1 MKKLVVA
8 LSILFLVACSEQP
21 NPKNDADQVDV
32 EAFLK
37 TFDCKKLDQFEFE
50 NEELKRRTKIYCA
63 MKSEHTPSKPERH
76 TFG

>member
-1 MKKLVVA
+1 MKKILIA
-8 LSILFLVACSEQP
+8 LSVLLLAACSEQP
-21 NPKNDADQVDV
+21 KPNDIENIDV

-37 TFDCKKLDQFEFE
+37 TFDCKQISTFKFE
-50 NEELKRRTKIYCA
+50 NEELERRTRIHCA